1 MNEMFVI
8 DNDVFEKVAKI
19 TAERADKMYLA
30 FKEKGYNNDTCAE
43 FTKQLL
49 VSICSDATSYVLAK
63 RSEQRSRYDI

>member
-8 DNDVFEKVAKI
+8 DNDAFEKIAKL

-43 FTKQLL
+43 FAKQLL
-49 VSICSDATSYVLAK
+49 LSIYSDAASYVLAK
-63 RSEQRSRYDI
+63 RSEQRGRYDI